1 MRKDKLTLDNFVID
15 KNDNGWY
22 FKRDNWNNSV
32 VGYFNTK
39 KLAKE
44 AAEEYIDKYNSGVDL
59 SSYALILLE
68 NETSSTAE

>member
-68 NETSSTAE
+68 NKTSSTAE